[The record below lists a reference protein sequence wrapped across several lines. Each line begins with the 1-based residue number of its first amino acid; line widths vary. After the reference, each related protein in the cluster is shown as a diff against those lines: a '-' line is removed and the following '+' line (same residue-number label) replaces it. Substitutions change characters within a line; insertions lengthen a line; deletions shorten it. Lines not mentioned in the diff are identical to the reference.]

1 MERKKDIK
9 HFRDLEAYQKA
20 FDLAIQI
27 FQLSKR
33 FPAEEKYS
41 LTDQVRRSSRAVC
54 ANLAEAWRKRTY
66 IAVFKHK
73 LTDAMQEASE
83 TQSWLEF
90 SHACG
95 YIDEETFRQLDCECE
110 KILSMLNSM
119 DRNAKKFCF

>member
-1 MERKKDIK
+1 VEER
-9 HFRDLEAYQKA
+9 
-20 FDLAIQI
+20 
-27 FQLSKR
+27 
-33 FPAEEKYS
+33 YS
-41 LTDQVRRSSRAVC
+41 LTDQIRRSSRAVC
-54 ANLAEAWRKRTY
+54 ANLAEAWKKRTY

-90 SHACG
+90 CLACG

-110 KILSMLNSM
+110 IILNMLNAM